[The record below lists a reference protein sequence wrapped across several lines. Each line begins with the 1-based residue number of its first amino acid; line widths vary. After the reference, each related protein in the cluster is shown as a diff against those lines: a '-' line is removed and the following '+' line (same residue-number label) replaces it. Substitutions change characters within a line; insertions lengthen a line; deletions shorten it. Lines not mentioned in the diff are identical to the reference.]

1 MAQEWNIKPRSR
13 ACAVCGRVFS
23 GAGAAESAD
32 GGGLAPAAGAPCV
45 SALFQAEGG
54 FERRDYCPGCWAGRT
69 DGGEPF
75 SQWQS
80 VVAPPAAAKEEPIK
94 RETAEALFRR
104 LVELDDPANV
114 NVVYILAVM
123 LERKRRLV
131 ERDAKPRPEGGIL
144 RIYEQKSS
152 GDTFLVVDPQL
163 RLDAI
168 GEVQKQVVALLG

>member
-1 MAQEWNIKPRSR
+1 MSQEWNIKPRAR
-13 ACAVCGRVFS
+13 TCAVCGNGFP
-23 GAGAAESAD
+23 E
-32 GGGLAPAAGAPCV
+32 GGECV
-45 SALFQAEGG
+45 SALFAAKEGG
-54 FERRDYCPGCWAGRT
+54 YGRRDYCPDCWKGRQ

-80 VVAPPAAAKEEPIK
+80 TIAPSASAAKDEPIK

-104 LVELDDPANV
+104 LVELDDPANA

-123 LERKRRLV
+123 LERKKQLI

-144 RIYEQKSS
+144 RIYEHKAS
-152 GDTFLVVDPQL
+152 GDTFLIVDPQL

-168 GEVQKQVVALLG
+168 GEVQKQVIELLG

>member
-1 MAQEWNIKPRSR
+1 MAQEWNIKPRAR
-13 ACAVCGRVFS
+13 VCAVCGNGFQ
-23 GAGAAESAD
+23 E
-32 GGGLAPAAGAPCV
+32 GGECI
-45 SALFQAEGG
+45 SALFATDGG
-54 FERRDYCPGCWAGRT
+54 YERRDYCIGCWDGRN

-80 VVAPPAAAKEEPIK
+80 TIVPGNGSAKEEPIK

-104 LVELDDPANV
+104 LVELDDPANI

-123 LERKRRLV
+123 LERKKQLV

-144 RIYEQKSS
+144 RIYEHKAS
-152 GDTFLVVDPQL
+152 GDTFLVIDPQL

-168 GEVQKQVVALLG
+168 GEVQKQVIALL

>member
-1 MAQEWNIKPRSR
+1 MAQEWNIKPRARS
-13 ACAVCGRVFS
+13 CAVCGNGFPE
-23 GAGAAESAD
+23 GAE
-32 GGGLAPAAGAPCV
+32 CV
-45 SALFQAEGG
+45 SALFADESGG
-54 FERRDYCPGCWAGRT
+54 YARRDYCLECWTGRN

-80 VVAPPAAAKEEPIK
+80 TIAPAPAAAKDEPIR

-123 LERKRRLV
+123 LERKRQLV

-144 RIYEQKSS
+144 RIYEHKAS

-168 GEVQKQVVALLG
+168 GDVQKQVIAMLG